1 MKRNGM
7 WMALLVAVVATMGL
21 AQWRA
26 EARRV
31 AMMQNSPTVVAC
43 VDIQRVINGL
53 DELKDREHD
62 LENLGAELT
71 SRVKAIDKKVA
82 DAKSDVEL
90 LPADS
95 PERRTK
101 QDELRRL
108 LIDLEIEAKWSQQR
122 IDEKRGEIY
131 AQLFKKINDGAARLA
146 KESGYDLVLSS
157 DASAE
162 VPPGGSEQAIR
173 AMIVSRRVFYSSEM
187 VDATNDLIQML
198 NNDHKMGVR

>member
-31 AMMQNSPTVVAC
+31 AMMQSSPTVVAC

-82 DAKSDVEL
+82 DAKSAVEM

-173 AMIVSRRVFYSSEM
+173 GMIVSRRVFYSSDT